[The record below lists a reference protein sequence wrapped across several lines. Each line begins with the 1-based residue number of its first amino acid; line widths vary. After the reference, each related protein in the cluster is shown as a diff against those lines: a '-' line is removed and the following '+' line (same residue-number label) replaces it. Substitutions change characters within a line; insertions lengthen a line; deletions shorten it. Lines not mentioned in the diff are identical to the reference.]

1 MESTLANKVDKVDG
15 KGLSTNDY
23 TDADKAI
30 VGGVTA
36 ALAGKQGALTAG
48 KYIDIDAN
56 NEISVDRVVPN
67 EAFTYRI
74 YGGNGTIT
82 VDKIVNNVVVHTETH
97 STGEFDPP
105 ITYDNAITVTY
116 YNAGS
121 MKYELLIASDSHE
134 VGYIQT
140 WAWWA
145 FVDYTETFSTVDH
158 TGEKL
163 IIKSEMDTALAGKQ
177 DTLTFDNA
185 PTDGSNNPV
194 KSDGIYD
201 ALAGKQDIFER
212 ISYANWQ
219 LLTPQQQAAK
229 PYYIYDY
236 PNSGTVQAANVAYSN
251 TSSGLSA
258 TTAQGGIDELASE
271 KQDKTD
277 NNLTTTNK
285 TVVGGIN
292 ELKSGLTNV
301 NSGYLSK
308 QFVVI
313 NGTSIYDFVRNANTP
328 TGYIVADVQLATDN
342 PVPNSTSFA
351 IIYKPIA
358 NGNYSIVKIEKGSQ
372 LFISGVLL
380 PSDTEY
386 TFTEFAKKSDLTNV
400 ESRLVCTEIVYDD
413 SASLFTLP
421 AGVSKPKDG
430 AQIMVC
436 GRNRSTGAIYALW
449 FDNSASGFKI
459 GKILDGSAPAD
470 GTSISVQY
478 IA

>member
-1 MESTLANKVDKVDG
+1 MAENRTFTDEVLLGLIKSNSGGGGGGTTNYNQLENKPQIGGVTLTGNKTASDLGLVAAETG

-48 KYIDIDAN
+48 KYIDIDEN
-56 NEISVDRVVPN
+56 NEISVDPVVPN
-67 EAFTYRI
+67 EAFTYLI
-74 YGGNGTIT
+74 EEPADYTLHVT
-82 VDKIVNNVVVHTETH
+82 KSVDGVVTFEETYIP
-97 STGEFDPP
+97 TTWDVP
-105 ITYDNAITVTY
+105 IDVTLDNAIRIYTSLT
-116 YNAGS
+116 GT
-121 MKYELLIASDSHE
+121 MFYELVIASDTHDAGFKQNMQWFGRGS
-134 VGYIQT
+134 
-140 WAWWA
+140 W
-145 FVDYTETFSTVDH
+145 TETFSTVDH
-158 TGEKL
+158 SGEKL
-163 IIKSEMDTALAGKQ
+163 VIKSEMDTALAGKQ

-271 KQDKTD
+271 KQDATD

-301 NSGYLSK
+301 ESKLTQYSVGTIDFGTDNYVNSSGTYIK
-308 QFVVI
+308 KN
-313 NGTSIYDFVRNANTP
+313 NGVKMLQMAISSTSEIIP
-328 TGYIVADVQLATDN
+328 TGDWVTVLTLPTDYAPLNDVTDN
-342 PVPNSTSFA
+342 RVNTDGHYFA
-351 IIYKPIA
+351 VTITTA
-358 NGNYSIVKIEKGSQ
+358 GEVKI
-372 LFISGVLL
+372 
-380 PSDTEY
+380 Y
-386 TFTEFAKKSDLTNV
+386 N
-400 ESRLVCTEIVYDD
+400 Y
-413 SASLFTLP
+413 ASNT
-421 AGVSKPKDG
+421 
-430 AQIMVC
+430 
-436 GRNRSTGAIYALW
+436 
-449 FDNSASGFKI
+449 KI
-459 GKILDGSAPAD
+459 DGSYL
-470 GTSISVQY
+470 IVF
-478 IA
+478 I